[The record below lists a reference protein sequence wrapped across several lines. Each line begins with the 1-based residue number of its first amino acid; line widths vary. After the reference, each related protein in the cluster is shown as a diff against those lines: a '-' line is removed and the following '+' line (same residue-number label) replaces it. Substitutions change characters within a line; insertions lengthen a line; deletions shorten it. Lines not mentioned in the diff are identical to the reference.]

1 MTALSRRHFVVASLA
16 AAATS
21 VSAATQTRASKNA
34 GPQAASNGGRAKVYF
49 TRDLSAVGLLKLYEL
64 VNEGISGRIALKLH
78 TGEPNGPN
86 IIPREWV
93 KSFQAKVPCTIVECN
108 VLYASPRQT
117 TEGHRKTLETNGWT
131 FSPVDIMDEHGDTPL
146 PIKGGKWLKEVH
158 VGKNLLNYDSM
169 IVLTH
174 FKGHTMGGFGGC
186 LKNIAIGCASGR
198 LGKLELHREGSQT
211 WSGGP
216 RFMERMVE
224 GGKAVA
230 DHFGKRITYLSV
242 MRRMSVDCDCVGTAA
257 EEPTADDIG
266 ILAST
271 DILAIDKAAV
281 DMIYALPESQR
292 HDLVERIESR
302 SGLRQL
308 SYMRELHM
316 GTDQYDLIEV

>member
-1 MTALSRRHFVVASLA
+1 MISRRTFLASTLASA
-16 AAATS
+16 AAFEAH
-21 VSAATQTRASKNA
+21 AAAPAPAAETAAKS
-34 GPQAASNGGRAKVYF
+34 ASNARATVYF
-49 TRDLSAVGLLKLYEL
+49 TRDLSPEGLLKLYKK
-64 VNEGISGRIALKLH
+64 VNAGITGKTALKVH
-78 TGEPNGPN
+78 TGEPHGPN

-93 KSFQAKVPCTIVECN
+93 QAFQAEVPCTIVECN
-108 VLYASPRQT
+108 VLYSSPRQT
-117 TEGHRKTLETNGWT
+117 TEGHRETLKTNGWT
-131 FSPVDIMDEHGDTPL
+131 FSPVDIMDEDGDTPL

-158 VGKNLLNYDSM
+158 VGKHLLNYDSM

-186 LKNIAIGCASGR
+186 LKNIAIGCASGK
-198 LGKLELHREGSQT
+198 LGKLELHREGTQT
-211 WSGGP
+211 WAGGP

-230 DHFGKRITYLSV
+230 DHFGSRITYLSV

-257 EEPTADDIG
+257 EEPTLKDIG

-271 DILAIDKAAV
+271 NLLAIDKAAI
-281 DMIYALPESQR
+281 DMIYALPEKER
-292 HDLVERIESR
+292 HAMVERIESR

-316 GTDQYDLIEV
+316 GTDQYDLIEL